1 MFSVN
6 NFDNHLSIYIFGIH
20 IKKKL
25 SPVQVDIELSE
36 YGLNKE
42 VRNPRIIASLTTFPD
57 RINTVS
63 KTISTLL
70 KQTLKPDMLILW
82 LAKEQFP
89 NKEEEL
95 PDELLKLKDFGLAIK
110 WCNDIRSYKKLIP
123 ALKEFSDDIVITF
136 DDDVYY
142 PFDTVEKLY
151 NSYLEYPKCIHAN
164 RVRRFF
170 IKNNEI
176 MSKTAADMYWVKFN
190 DCSFLNKI
198 TGCGGVLYPPH
209 SLCDKVFSEEEF
221 ERIVPTQDDV
231 WFWAMAVL
239 NNTKI
244 KLVGGYDI
252 QLPTVEDT
260 QNCGLSKINSKKGKG
275 IDSLDAARIIAKE
288 YPEIL
293 EKLKMEDKA

>member
-6 NFDNHLSIYIFGIH
+6 NFDNHLSIYILGIH

-25 SPVQVDIELSE
+25 SPVQVDIALSE

-95 PDELLKLKDFGLAIK
+95 PDELLKLKDFGLTIK
-110 WCNDIRSYKKLIP
+110 WCDDIRSYKKLIP
-123 ALKEFSDDIVITF
+123 ALKEFPDDIVITF

-209 SLCDKVFSEEEF
+209 SLCDKVLNEEEF

>member
-6 NFDNHLSIYIFGIH
+6 IFDNHLSIYIFGIH

-25 SPVQVDIELSE
+25 SPVQVDITLSE

-70 KQTLKPDMLILW
+70 KQTLKPDILILW
-82 LAKEQFP
+82 LANEQFP
-89 NKEEEL
+89 SKEEEL
-95 PDELLKLKDFGLAIK
+95 PNELLKLKDFGLTIK
-110 WCNDIRSYKKLIP
+110 WCDDIRSYKKLIP
-123 ALKEFSDDIVITF
+123 ALKEFPDDIVITF

-151 NSYLEYPKCIHAN
+151 NSYLEYPNCIHTN

-209 SLCDKVFSEEEF
+209 SLCDKVLNEEEF